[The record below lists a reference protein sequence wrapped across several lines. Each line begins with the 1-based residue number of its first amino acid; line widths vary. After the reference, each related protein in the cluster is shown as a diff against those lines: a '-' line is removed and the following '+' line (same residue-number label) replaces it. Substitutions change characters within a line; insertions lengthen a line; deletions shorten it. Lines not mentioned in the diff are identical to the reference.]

1 MESAVIEQLLEKYF
15 EGETTLAQEQEL
27 RAYFSSD
34 LVAEHLKAYQ
44 PMFAYFNREKEQTLV
59 LNQEFPTAKKTWKI
73 YLAAASVAVLLGVGY
88 FTIQPFFSISSTSS
102 KTAYG
107 TYDDPE
113 VAFRETRKALELL
126 SGHVNVG
133 VNSIQYI
140 ETYEE
145 TKDKIFI
152 TE

>member
-34 LVAEHLKAYQ
+34 LVAEHLKEYQ
-44 PMFAYFNREKEQTLV
+44 AMFAYYNREKEQTLA
-59 LNQEFPTAKKTWKI
+59 LNQEFPSAKKTWKI

-88 FTIQPFFSISSTSS
+88 FTIQPFSNATSI
-102 KTAYG
+102 KTTYG

-145 TKDKIFI
+145 TKNKIFI

>member
-44 PMFAYFNREKEQTLV
+44 PMFAYFNLEKEQTLV

-88 FTIQPFFSISSTSS
+88 FTIQPFSSATSV